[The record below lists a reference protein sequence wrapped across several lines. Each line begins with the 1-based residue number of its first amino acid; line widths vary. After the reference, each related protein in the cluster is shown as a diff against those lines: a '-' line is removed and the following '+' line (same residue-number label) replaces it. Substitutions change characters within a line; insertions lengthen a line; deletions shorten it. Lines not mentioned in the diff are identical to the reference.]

1 MQNVNIQEHKIIV
14 IDADI
19 EFGEAFTAEAS
30 ELGYRVDYFKNIT
43 DLGFL
48 GNLSKYDAALVGEM
62 LRNSGERLTCQWA
75 WTHHW
80 GQHPIFILI

>member
-1 MQNVNIQEHKIIV
+1 MQNVNIQEHKIII

-19 EFGEAFTAEAS
+19 VYGEAFAAEAS

-48 GNLSKYDAALVGEM
+48 GNLIKIRCCFG
-62 LRNSGERLTCQWA
+62 R
-75 WTHHW
+75 
-80 GQHPIFILI
+80 